1 MEKAHNSGI
10 VTVSISHYILLT
22 KNAGRCK
29 EAIFPFIKK
38 NKIFI
43 YFNPKPG
50 LEHFTAIG
58 VLFGPN
64 PDYIW
69 RDELAD
75 LLIETM
81 KAEITQDEQGKIGTN
96 DDGKPKLLLSLNTQT
111 LGINKPVTTTTVA
124 LEIRVPTGQERIY
137 TNILERLYEKSE
149 EEEIIIPSKLG
160 KFFPYY
166 MKSKMQEV
174 FTFMMRKQNAEM
186 QDTAIIP
193 IFGYTPSARQLQITI
208 NGEITT
214 VELALA
220 TTKNII
226 RMEATPST
234 WNLHKYLVVV
244 KKDNKLSVQNAIQ
257 DIFRKI
263 TNPLENQPENFPIPR
278 CGGRESSLAP
288 AQINDSTTIM
298 TTYMTKLE
306 TIARA
311 QNPQDAGPAEPP
323 KRYRKTTIS
332 YASAVKAGILKLPS
346 AAMRLDN
353 NNSEINTHEQNQKTP
368 DNTESTPNQRQVSW
382 ESTTMDTSRSMGS
395 SLSRS
400 VTNSKI
406 QSFKIDIDNEIQEL
420 KTNLENRMDKQDQRI
435 AEMIDLIHTMNKD
448 IEDRMASAV
457 ITALVREKN
466 KVQELTHGRIYD
478 VAEAPLADESGRL
491 PCGALAQSG
500 GPLHRLHHVEVTV
513 QHMVSVLDTIADHLQ
528 KDPSARHLFLDDDE
542 KSETP
547 TIIENQPTQANIR
560 EVATTQEHHDKD
572 VAMQMIQEYGGV
584 KRLHGTHRSPS
595 RNKNITD
602 SNSSSPQ
609 ITPPPKRERATNS
622 APSAYPDDKARER
635 GET

>member
-1 MEKAHNSGI
+1 MASLSFVNDVTKPLDTNNWFPRDKNDKAITKDHMEAMKTIGKMEHNLDRSATVDTNMEIDNAIQESMPWTKVTNKKDGKVESNEDMDSTMKKVRVTLTIRSSKNNDFNPAKLHIDTLHELHKFDDSLIVFNSTGDSKVNIKSPILEPHYKKLFKPMEKAHNSGI

-174 FTFMMRKQNAEM
+174 FIFMMRKQNAEM

-193 IFGYTPSARQLQITI
+193 IFGYTPSARQQQITI

-214 VELALA
+214 IKLALA
-220 TTKNII
+220 TTKN
-226 RMEATPST
+226 
-234 WNLHKYLVVV
+234 
-244 KKDNKLSVQNAIQ
+244 
-257 DIFRKI
+257 
-263 TNPLENQPENFPIPR
+263 
-278 CGGRESSLAP
+278 
-288 AQINDSTTIM
+288 
-298 TTYMTKLE
+298 
-306 TIARA
+306 
-311 QNPQDAGPAEPP
+311 
-323 KRYRKTTIS
+323 
-332 YASAVKAGILKLPS
+332 
-346 AAMRLDN
+346 
-353 NNSEINTHEQNQKTP
+353 
-368 DNTESTPNQRQVSW
+368 
-382 ESTTMDTSRSMGS
+382 
-395 SLSRS
+395 
-400 VTNSKI
+400 
-406 QSFKIDIDNEIQEL
+406 
-420 KTNLENRMDKQDQRI
+420 
-435 AEMIDLIHTMNKD
+435 
-448 IEDRMASAV
+448 
-457 ITALVREKN
+457 
-466 KVQELTHGRIYD
+466 
-478 VAEAPLADESGRL
+478 
-491 PCGALAQSG
+491 
-500 GPLHRLHHVEVTV
+500 
-513 QHMVSVLDTIADHLQ
+513 VLFH
-528 KDPSARHLFLDDDE
+528 SC
-542 KSETP
+542 
-547 TIIENQPTQANIR
+547 
-560 EVATTQEHHDKD
+560 
-572 VAMQMIQEYGGV
+572 
-584 KRLHGTHRSPS
+584 
-595 RNKNITD
+595 
-602 SNSSSPQ
+602 
-609 ITPPPKRERATNS
+609 
-622 APSAYPDDKARER
+622 
-635 GET
+635 